1 MSDVDRAG
9 FRRAAGRFPGGIVVV
24 TTSAGHAMT
33 VSAFASVSL
42 EPPLVLFCA
51 EKIAR
56 FHDAVLAAGSWG
68 ASFLAED
75 GEKTARWLATR
86 GRPLDGQLD
95 GVAHHAGPVTGA
107 PLLDGALATLECRT
121 TAVYDG
127 GDHSIIVG
135 EVVAVD
141 GPAGG
146 RPALRP
152 AARWYTTRAATV
164 ACVRRRT
171 DQPAKRLTGRAA
183 LGALFPYFAIPGNC
197 RIVAALSQDRKPMNV
212 TFSPFF
218 WVLCH
223 IHAIRKPPR
232 QPGSG

>member
-1 MSDVDRAG
+1 MSDVDQAA
-9 FRRAAGRFPGGIVVV
+9 FRRATGQFPGGIVVV

-68 ASFLAED
+68 ASILAED
-75 GEKTARWLATR
+75 AEKTARWLATR

-135 EVVAVD
+135 EVVARGRPG
-141 GPAGG
+141 GPAG
-146 RPALRP
+146 P
-152 AARWYTTRAATV
+152 AARWSTTRAATA
-164 ACVRRRT
+164 ACAPRRT
-171 DQPAKRLTGRAA
+171 DSEPSGMTGSPLRC
-183 LGALFPYFAIPGNC
+183 GPGPS
-197 RIVAALSQDRKPMNV
+197 RGL
-212 TFSPFF
+212 
-218 WVLCH
+218 
-223 IHAIRKPPR
+223 PR
-232 QPGSG
+232 